1 MLSEPVTFGLLSL
14 DLSRCHVSPSGA
26 SVEDGEEVV
35 TMGFII
41 VTVVIVGAALLV
53 WRFIFS
59 PQREQE
65 LRGRWHQPR
74 SPQ

>member
-1 MLSEPVTFGLLSL
+1 
-14 DLSRCHVSPSGA
+14 
-26 SVEDGEEVV
+26 
-35 TMGFII
+35 MGFII

>member
-1 MLSEPVTFGLLSL
+1 MLSEPVKFGLLSL

-41 VTVVIVGAALLV
+41 VTAVIVAAALLA

-59 PQREQE
+59 PQAMEGSDR
-65 LRGRWHQPR
+65 HQR
-74 SPQ
+74 RR

>member
-53 WRFIFS
+53 WRFIFRRS
-59 PQREQE
+59 VSKNTAVAGTSQ
-65 LRGRWHQPR
+65 R